1 MRAVLGLSVTVDE
14 LAWVLVDAADNT
26 VLDHDALPY
35 DAGIAGAAARGAQA
49 IAQACGYELD
59 GVGVTWSEDVTR
71 EGLRLRSRL
80 GCLGLRDVEAVPVA
94 TATALGGQAGDV
106 APRLGPAYGAAL
118 AVVPSGETV
127 ELAVA
132 QPVPE
137 RPRAP
142 RRRTVSAGLGVAAAA
157 IVGALCL
164 SAGAAPPVEPAGTV
178 AEPSAPPS
186 DSGWVSVPAPS
197 GPAADVVRTVVAAT
211 PSYSEQPVVV
221 PVQTYAPVAAATVPV
236 QTYAPVAAATA
247 AAPVSPVAPTPEP
260 AEQPHLTGT
269 QSAVGPAPGPDA
281 PVSTPPTDA
290 EMTEL
295 VNVFT
300 ALP

>member
-1 MRAVLGLSVTVDE
+1 MTADE
-14 LAWVLVDAADNT
+14 LAWVLVDSGESS

-35 DAGIAGAAARGAQA
+35 DAEIAGAAARGAQA

-59 GVGVTWSEDVTR
+59 GVGVTWSEDITR

-80 GCLGLRDVEAVPVA
+80 GCLGLRDAEAVPVA
-94 TATALGGQAGDV
+94 TATVLGGQVGDV

-118 AVVPSGETV
+118 AVVTPGAAMT
-127 ELAVA
+127 LAVA
-132 QPVPE
+132 QPVSE
-137 RPRAP
+137 RLRTP
-142 RRRTVSAGLGVAAAA
+142 RRRTVSAVLGVAAAA

-178 AEPSAPPS
+178 AEPPVPPS

-197 GPAADVVRTVVAAT
+197 GPAADVVRKVVAAG
-211 PSYSEQPVVV
+211 
-221 PVQTYAPVAAATVPV
+221 
-236 QTYAPVAAATA
+236 
-247 AAPVSPVAPTPEP
+247 PT
-260 AEQPHLTGT
+260 
-269 QSAVGPAPGPDA
+269 PGPDA